1 MSGSL
6 EAYLPLVLLVVV
18 GYLLLIRPARNR
30 AKAAAQLQAALSPG
44 DEVAMLTSGI
54 FATVIEINADSDVEI
69 VRVEVGP
76 GTQIRVLRRAIGQ
89 IIVDRS
95 AERRDE
101 DPPFDPGET
110 PGDDSPGVN

>member
-44 DEVAMLTSGI
+44 DEVMLTSGI

-101 DPPFDPGET
+101 DTPFDPGET